1 MKLRHKAL
9 IGVVIV
15 FGVGVVA
22 MQSHEMN
29 KPDPALC
36 EHVLRQAYAKG
47 ATLANR
53 PPECDGIRQAELEAM
68 IGRILTEQPPP
79 GTNQLTSY

>member
-9 IGVVIV
+9 IGAVIV

-22 MQSHEMN
+22 VQSHEMN

-36 EHVLRQAYAKG
+36 EQVLRQAYSEG
-47 ATLANR
+47 QTLANR
-53 PPECDGIRQAELEAM
+53 PSGCDGIRQAELEVM